1 MKLGHFEALGPL
13 CPRCREAG
21 GDEALVLAEVT
32 RGTPEDV
39 LEGVLHCPA
48 ESCRQEYPILDGIPI
63 IVPRVRAYV
72 SENLPHLMS
81 RDDVS
86 PLLESLIGDCCGP
99 GSVLDSTRQY
109 LSSYGAGHYDDLDP
123 ERQAGATGSVVDVLE
138 RGLELAAPLPPGPT
152 LDIGCSVG
160 RPAFELAQRRPG
172 LVLGV
177 DLNFAMLRVASRA
190 LRTGVASYPR
200 RRVGLVYE
208 RREVPLEFPGAERV
222 DFWACDALALPFADE
237 TFALAT
243 SLNVLDCVP
252 VPRDHLSGLGRVLL
266 PGGRAVLSSP
276 YDWSPGATPVES
288 WLGGHSQR
296 GGEVGSSESILRALL
311 TPGAHPASVGS
322 LRFLAEVEG
331 LPWTVRLHDRY
342 SANYSVH
349 LVVAEAVRSAEA
361 GQ

>member
-1 MKLGHFEALGPL
+1 M
-13 CPRCREAG
+13 
-21 GDEALVLAEVT
+21 
-32 RGTPEDV
+32 
-39 LEGVLHCPA
+39 EGVLHCPG
-48 ESCRQEYPILDGIPI
+48 ESCRQEYPILDGVPI

-72 SENLPHLMS
+72 SENLPHIMS
-81 RDDVS
+81 REDVS
-86 PLLESLIGDCCGP
+86 PLLESLIGDCSGP

-123 ERQAGATGSVVDVLE
+123 EREREARGKGSVLEVLE
-138 RGLELAAPLPPGPT
+138 RGLELAGPLPLGPT
-152 LDIGCSVG
+152 LDVGCSVG

-190 LRTGVASYPR
+190 LRAGVACYPR
-200 RRVGLVYE
+200 RRGGLVYE
-208 RREVPLEFPGAERV
+208 RREFPLDLPGAERV
-222 DFWACDALALPFADE
+222 DFWACDALALPFADA

-252 VPRDHLSGLGRVLL
+252 VPRDHLAGLGRVLL
-266 PGGRAVLSSP
+266 PSGRAILSSP
-276 YDWSPGATPVES
+276 YDWSPGATPVEG

-296 GGEVGSSESILRALL
+296 HGEAGSSESLLRALL
-311 TPGAHPASVGS
+311 TPGAHPASVAN
-322 LRFLAEVEG
+322 LRLLAEVEG

-349 LVVAEAVRSAEA
+349 LVVAEAVQDS
-361 GQ
+361 GD